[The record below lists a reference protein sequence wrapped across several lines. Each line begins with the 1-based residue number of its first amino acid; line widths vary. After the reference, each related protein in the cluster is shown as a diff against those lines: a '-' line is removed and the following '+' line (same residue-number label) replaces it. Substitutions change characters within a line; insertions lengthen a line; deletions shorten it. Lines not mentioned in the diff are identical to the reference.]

1 MNILKGIQRGGGTQ
15 NGSSVLSTRQSVMLP
30 QAQLWYLIKAKL
42 HHSAGKGSRV
52 QERSCVCI
60 YVCFQEREKC
70 LRERADRQKECE
82 TENRGT
88 GCEKKGKGK
97 CVGSF

>member
-1 MNILKGIQRGGGTQ
+1 MNIFKGIQRGGGTQ

-42 HHSAGKGSRV
+42 HHSAGKGSRA
-52 QERSCVCI
+52 QERSCV
-60 YVCFQEREKC
+60 YMFSREREKC

-88 GCEKKGKGK
+88 GFEKKGRGK